1 MGRSLAQI
9 LLVLLVL
16 LGLANM
22 PLNQW
27 GTGLAHLLPDSPA
40 LVMRDGMLLQGSKLE
55 IYLLEKHQLRLI
67 SSPEAL
73 ERFFRHRQVYRVEDS
88 LLAQLGQGRPIHR
101 LVRCPG
107 QPGIY
112 ALENGR
118 KYRVQEPS
126 LTEPIKPW
134 DRVELVSCDF
144 LMSLP
149 AIPLVTAG
157 QWS

>member
-22 PLNQW
+22 PLNHL
-27 GTGLAHLLPDSPA
+27 GTGLAHLLPGSPA
-40 LVMRDGMLLQGSKLE
+40 LVIREGMLLQGSGPE
-55 IYLLEKHQLRLI
+55 IYLLERHHLRLI

-73 ERFFRHRQVYRVEDS
+73 ERFFQHRHVYRVEDS
-88 LLAQLGQGRPIHR
+88 LLVQLGQGRPIHR

-112 ALENGR
+112 TLENGR
-118 KYRVQEPS
+118 KYRVQQPS
-126 LTEPIKPW
+126 LTEPVKPW

-149 AIPLVTAG
+149 AVPLVTAG
-157 QWS
+157 RWP